1 MVSFKSVESEIKA
14 YQTKVIDRQRK
25 GSDEDGDSQWSFAGA
40 FLFSL
45 TVITTIGERFRF
57 QAFYW
62 PSNNCLFTRYAKAV
76 VGKSEISKF
85 MIIERSQLA
94 RGNKTLSRSIR
105 ITAGTRSQPA
115 HSISLIHSSFT
126 HVRCFCVIEMLR
138 LRKHIASH

>member
-1 MVSFKSVESEIKA
+1 MVSFKSVEREIKA
-14 YQTKVIDRQRK
+14 YQGKVIDRQRK
-25 GSDEDGDSQWSFAGA
+25 GSDEDGESQWSFAGA

-57 QAFYW
+57 WDRFIA
-62 PSNNCLFTRYAKAV
+62 PATTVRSLAAV

-138 LRKHIASH
+138 LRQHIASH